1 VGLLNAFLIRYV
13 RLPDLIATLASY
25 SAVQGI
31 ALIVRPSPGGVVSSS
46 FMTDVTAQI
55 GPVPYAAIGI
65 LVLYLVG
72 EVLLL
77 RSKWGAY
84 VYAVG
89 SRPEAAYSAGVPI
102 ARVRVL
108 AYVASGLCGALA
120 GLFLAAQ
127 IGSGDPQAGTTFTL
141 GSITAVVVGGAS
153 IFGGRGTLTGTLLG
167 VLLVSA
173 MQNNLDLLHVSSY
186 FQYVWTGLLT
196 LLAVGL
202 YSFKAAGL
210 GRLRRL
216 VWPPR
221 PASHPEPLRRVD
233 P

>member
-1 VGLLNAFLIRYV
+1 
-13 RLPDLIATLASY
+13 
-25 SAVQGI
+25 
-31 ALIVRPSPGGVVSSS
+31 
-46 FMTDVTAQI
+46 
-55 GPVPYAAIGI
+55 
-65 LVLYLVG
+65 
-72 EVLLL
+72 
-77 RSKWGAY
+77 
-84 VYAVG
+84 
-89 SRPEAAYSAGVPI
+89 VPI

-127 IGSGDPQAGTTFTL
+127 IGSGDPQSGTTFTL

-173 MQNNLDLLHVSSY
+173 MQNDLDLLHVSSY

-210 GRLRRL
+210 GRLMRL
-216 VWPPR
+216 VRHPR
-221 PASHPEPLRRVD
+221 PASQPEPLQRVD